1 MNDIEAEGRA
11 ADERGAGAVCR
22 CGKGDGRTL
31 AVQREPGADA
41 RRSAGTAEQDVP
53 LRRSRAGEGEERL
66 GRGERVRKFEG
77 TYVEYRSFPSRFGSD
92 NDALVRIGR
101 GANPLA

>member
-1 MNDIEAEGRA
+1 MPVWKRGRA
-11 ADERGAGAVCR
+11 A
-22 CGKGDGRTL
+22 L
-31 AVQREPGADA
+31 AVQREPGAGA

-53 LRRSRAGEGEERL
+53 LRRGRAEEGEGRL
-66 GRGERVRKFEG
+66 GRGERERVRKFEG

-92 NDALVRIGR
+92 RDALVQIGR